1 MEFGQSESP
10 RYRPVRDKGGGGRV
24 IRERTR
30 LKPAIVSQIANL
42 LQPREEDSQCRQV
55 SMETTLHRQL
65 KQAFAGPKSKFE
77 QRLGRFR
84 IDVVTGRRLIEIQH
98 SSLAAIARKSEELL
112 GQKHRLDVIKPLVI
126 RKRLVKLDR
135 ADGTVVEQRW
145 SPYRGSVLDIF
156 DELIYFRRFFPHP
169 KLRVIVPLLDV
180 EEIRFP
186 GHGRRRRWRAN
197 DFQVADRSYTTWHG
211 CEVLG
216 RAEDLCRLLPQEL
229 PPTWDTEVLA
239 KLSGVP
245 RPAAQRIAY
254 VLRETGAVEEQGKRG
269 NCRLYRSLLGRAG

>member
-1 MEFGQSESP
+1 
-10 RYRPVRDKGGGGRV
+10 
-24 IRERTR
+24 
-30 LKPAIVSQIANL
+30 
-42 LQPREEDSQCRQV
+42 
-55 SMETTLHRQL
+55 METTLHRQL

-77 QRLGRFR
+77 QRLGRYR

-98 SSLAAIARKSEELL
+98 SSLAAIARKTEDLL
-112 GQKHRLDVIKPLVI
+112 QKKHRLDVIKPLVI
-126 RKRLVKLDR
+126 RKRLIKLDGPEGMII
-135 ADGTVVEQRW
+135 DQRW

-156 DELIYFRRFFPHP
+156 DELMAFRRVFPHP

-216 RAEDLCRLLPQEL
+216 KTSDLFRLLPADL
-229 PPTWDTEVLA
+229 PEVWDTGVLA
-239 KLSGVP
+239 SAAETSRSV
-245 RPAAQRIAY
+245 AQRIAY
-254 VLRETGAVEEQGKRG
+254 VLRWVGAVEEAGKRA
-269 NCRLYRSLLGRAG
+269 NSRLYRLRNQRAA